1 MKITGDEVIH
11 EVMEMVIIEI
21 IIIEK
26 MIGITETEIIGPP
39 ATIEDGT
46 TLAREDLKTDL
57 EIIVEIT
64 HAKETPLDNP
74 GPKIEITRQEI
85 ETTQEHP
92 KIGAPQGHPETG
104 RPLQETEITHPEI
117 EIALGPLET
126 GITLGHPE
134 IEITQGH
141 LETGTTLGHLE
152 AEITLGPPEKGI
164 TQGPPEIEITIGDH
178 LETETKDPCQE
189 DVIDTGIKDPLL
201 EIEEEGIAAEETAG
215 KITNLL

>member
-1 MKITGDEVIH
+1 MKTTGDKVIH
-11 EVMEMVIIEI
+11 ELIGMVIIEMI
-21 IIIEK
+21 VIGK
-26 MIGITETEIIGPP
+26 MIRIPGLEMIGTP
-39 ATIEDGT
+39 ATIEEET
-46 TLAREDLKTDL
+46 TLTREDLRTDL
-57 EIIVEIT
+57 GSIREIT
-64 HAKETPLDNP
+64 HAREIPLDNP
-74 GPKIEITRQEI
+74 GPEIGITRQEI
-85 ETTQEHP
+85 ETTQGHP
-92 KIGAPQGHPETG
+92 EIGATQGHPETS

-126 GITLGHPE
+126 GITLGHQE

-164 TQGPPEIEITIGDH
+164 TQGPPEIEITMGDH

-201 EIEEEGIAAEETAG
+201 EIEEEGIVAEETAR
-215 KITNLL
+215 KIANLL